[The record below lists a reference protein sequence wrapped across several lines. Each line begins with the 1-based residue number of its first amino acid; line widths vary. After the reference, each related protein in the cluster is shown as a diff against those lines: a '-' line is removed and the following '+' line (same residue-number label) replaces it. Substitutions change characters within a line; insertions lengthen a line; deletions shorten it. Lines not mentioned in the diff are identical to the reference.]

1 MRNIEQKIKTLL
13 SVLKVK
19 DSFTY
24 VHTQRVTELST
35 MLAEKIELSENQI
48 SIIKHG
54 AMLHDIGKIEIN
66 RAILNKRGR
75 LTKEEWNVLK
85 QHPVWGAEIAKSIN
99 LAKASLSAIMFHH
112 ERWDGKGYPY
122 GLKGEEIPLESRII
136 CIADSFDAMTS
147 HRPYRNALTIEQAIH
162 ELNRCRGTQFDPYLL
177 DYFIPIISRNKSCFC
192 PF

>member
-1 MRNIEQKIKTLL
+1 MRNIEQKIETLL

-24 VHTQRVTELST
+24 VHTQRVAELST
-35 MLAEKIELSENQI
+35 MLAEKIGLSENQI
-48 SIIKHG
+48 ITIKHG

-66 RAILNKRGR
+66 RSILNKSER
-75 LTKEEWNVLK
+75 LTKEEWNILK

-99 LAKASLSAIMFHH
+99 LVKAGLPAIMFHH
-112 ERWDGKGYPY
+112 ERWDGKGYPN
-122 GLKGEEIPLESRII
+122 GLKGEEIPLEARII

-177 DYFIPIISRNKSCFC
+177 DYFIPIIKNQK
-192 PF
+192 